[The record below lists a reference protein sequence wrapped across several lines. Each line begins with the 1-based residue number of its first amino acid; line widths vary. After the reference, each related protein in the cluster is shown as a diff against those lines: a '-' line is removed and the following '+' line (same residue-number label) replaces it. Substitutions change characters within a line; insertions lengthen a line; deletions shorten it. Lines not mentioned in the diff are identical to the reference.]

1 MEMIHIAPGG
11 DYARY
16 EELTLKKDQYE
27 KEADLYQ
34 LAYIREFGELI
45 TESFQLK
52 IECIALKKEIA
63 IYVKAQNAGQT
74 ITPEEVKAYLK
85 KHMAG
90 YNEELKRMIEQ
101 KNASKTSRL
110 ISESEAA
117 KVKSKYRKLAKLL
130 HPDISPIIGQYP
142 QFGELFNRITLAYKC
157 NDLKELE
164 KLEVL
169 VNKALE
175 ENGVEGFDVVI
186 PNIEERIEEIEAE
199 IDAII
204 HSLPYTY
211 KKLLEDKEAIEEKK
225 AELTAD
231 IHEYTQYKK
240 ELNEKLSAI
249 KGSESNGKQRT
260 GDQE

>member
-11 DYARY
+11 DYAHY

-45 TESFQLK
+45 TEGFQLK
-52 IECIALKKEIA
+52 IDCISLKKEIA
-63 IYVKAQNAGQT
+63 VYMKAKNAGKT
-74 ITPEEVKAYLK
+74 VSREEVKSYLK

-90 YNEELKRMIEQ
+90 YYEELKRMIEQ
-101 KNASKTSRL
+101 KNASKKGRI

-117 KVKSKYRKLAKLL
+117 KVKAKYRKLAKLL
-130 HPDISPIIGQYP
+130 HPDISPIIGQFP

-186 PNIEERIEEIEAE
+186 PNIAERIEEIEAE

-204 HSLPYTY
+204 HSVPYIY
-211 KKLLEDKEAIEEKK
+211 KKLLENHDAIKEKQ

-231 IHEYTQYKK
+231 IQEYTQYKK
-240 ELNEKLSAI
+240 ELNEKLDAI
-249 KGSESNGKQRT
+249 KGSESNGKQRI
-260 GDQE
+260 GDKE